1 MHLRKHEPVSD
12 EDPEPLEPAPE
23 PLPLPHPDAGL
34 EGREFVT
41 EESRRI
47 MRSSAVV
54 AIGTALSR
62 VTGFVRIAAIA
73 YALGVSALAGTY
85 SYANET
91 PNIVYE
97 LLLGGVF
104 TATLVP
110 LFVKYFESDDEDAA
124 SAVATVSMLALL
136 LVTALGVLFAPAI
149 VRLYTLDVHGPGRA
163 HQQELATELLRL
175 FMPQMVFYGIVA
187 LATAMLNAQRRFVAA
202 AFAPILNNVVV
213 VAVFLMLPRVAS
225 DSLSVHSVLDDD
237 ALVLLMGL
245 GTTAGVA
252 VMALALLPA
261 LRRAHVHLRFLPAWR
276 HAAVRTMLR
285 VGGWT
290 VGYVIA
296 NQLALF
302 VVTVLAVGTKGGP
315 FIYMAAYAFFQL
327 PHGLF
332 AVSLMTTFSPELAR
346 AATRGDIPA
355 MRSQL
360 SRALRLTTVVVVPA
374 AALYIGLARPL
385 IVTLLQRGA
394 FSAGD
399 ASVVADTLVA
409 FAVGLLPFSI
419 YLFSL
424 RAFTSRL
431 DTFTP
436 FWINCIEN
444 AINIALAFGFTRG
457 SACPASRW
465 RSRSR
470 TCVPRC
476 WRWSSSTAGSTAS
489 RGARS
494 RSRWRRPSVP
504 ASPPRPRAGWSPTA
518 SVGRAP
524 ATASGAR
531 LGGGRRRRSSTSG
544 WLGAAAGRGAPRT
557 VLAAPGPPGPVGAI
571 RSPAT
576 PGRGDDRDPRGEHG
590 VGIRVVTDS
599 ACDLPAPLIE
609 ALGIEIVPLTIRFG
623 DQEFVDR
630 VELSADEFWERLER
644 SDTLPE
650 TAAPSPGAFET
661 CFRDLAARGATGIVC
676 INLSSH
682 LSGTMQAAQVAAA
695 AVVDVCPCR

>member
-1 MHLRKHEPVSD
+1 MPSRVTVPARSPHPSQHEAVSD
-12 EDPEPLEPAPE
+12 AEPASRSGTEPASRSGTE
-23 PLPLPHPDAGL
+23 PDPLPLPHPDAGL
-34 EGREFVT
+34 EGREFVN

-54 AIGTALSR
+54 AVGTALSR
-62 VTGFVRIAAIA
+62 LTGFVRIAAIA
-73 YALGVSALAGTY
+73 YALGVTALAGTY

-124 SAVATVSMLALL
+124 SAVTTVSMLALL
-136 LVTALGVLFAPAI
+136 AVTVLGVLFAPVI

-163 HQQELATELLRL
+163 NQQELATELLRL
-175 FMPQMVFYGIVA
+175 FMPQMLFYGIVA

-213 VAVFLMLPRVAS
+213 IAVFLMLPRVAS

-237 ALVLLMGL
+237 ALVLLMGV

-261 LRRAHVHLRFLPAWR
+261 LRHARVHLRFFPAWR

-296 NQLALF
+296 NQVALF

-315 FIYMAAYAFFQL
+315 FVYMAAYAFFQL

-346 AATRGDIPA
+346 AAARDDIPA

-360 SRALRLTTVVVVPA
+360 SRALRVTTAVIVPA

-394 FSAGD
+394 FSGGD
-399 ASVVADTLVA
+399 ASIVADTLVA

-444 AINIALAFGFTRG
+444 AINVALAFGLYAWLGVPGLALAFSLAYFCAAVLALVVVDRRLHGIEGRALATTIVKSVG
-457 SACPASRW
+457 AGAVAAGASW
-465 RSRSR
+465 L
-470 TCVPRC
+470 V
-476 WRWSSSTAGSTAS
+476 ADAI
-489 RGARS
+489 
-494 RSRWRRPSVP
+494 
-504 ASPPRPRAGWSPTA
+504 GWSTTGEALA
-518 SVGRAP
+518 SLVLGGLAGVAVYIGV
-524 ATASGAR
+524 ATAAR
-531 LGGGRRRRSSTSG
+531 LEELRA
-544 WLGAAAGRGAPRT
+544 LYA
-557 VLAAPGPPGPVGAI
+557 L
-571 RSPAT
+571 
-576 PGRGDDRDPRGEHG
+576 
-590 VGIRVVTDS
+590 
-599 ACDLPAPLIE
+599 LPA
-609 ALGIEIVPLTIRFG
+609 
-623 DQEFVDR
+623 
-630 VELSADEFWERLER
+630 RLR
-644 SDTLPE
+644 
-650 TAAPSPGAFET
+650 
-661 CFRDLAARGATGIVC
+661 ART
-676 INLSSH
+676 
-682 LSGTMQAAQVAAA
+682 
-695 AVVDVCPCR
+695 